1 MGEYGYAGISGFDLL
16 FELPFD
22 ILLTIDYLLT
32 MGCLSIALG
41 GAAIKSHH
49 SVSTGT
55 NEAWSLKD
63 LFFMVD

>member
-1 MGEYGYAGISGFDLL
+1 MAVPECLVLTCFLSSLLIFIDHQLPTDYGLH
-16 FELPFD
+16 
-22 ILLTIDYLLT
+22 
-32 MGCLSIALG
+32 SIALG
-41 GAAIKSHH
+41 SAAIKSHH